1 MRYPA
6 TMAVRMIGCPA
17 DDVIAMQAADFE
29 AVIAPVMCFLL
40 A

>member
-1 MRYPA
+1 
-6 TMAVRMIGCPA
+6 MIGCPA
-17 DDVIAMQAADFE
+17 DDVIAMPAVDFK